1 MGIFKTTFTGFVDDA
16 AYRYP
21 LTEVIKEYEDKFPGI
36 ESIQLDL
43 NGVRPSLYQNFFRE
57 TYYSKDGKSI
67 RLNFTQMPGD
77 EFTIVSHF
85 RMYMNNEVIKYLK
98 YKQAV

>member
-43 NGVRPSLYQNFFRE
+43 NGVRPSLYQNFSE
-57 TYYSKDGKSI
+57 K
-67 RLNFTQMPGD
+67 P
-77 EFTIVSHF
+77 TIPKMGNQFV
-85 RMYMNNEVIKYLK
+85 
-98 YKQAV
+98 